1 MRSSRKKVKASKKGL
16 YRRAIKDAFAKFN
29 PKHIIKNPVFLVV
42 WVSSLITLAATIFPA
57 LFGSSENSNTQLFN
71 GAVTTVL
78 FITIWLA
85 NFAEAFAQSSG
96 KAQADVLRSIKSD
109 INAKKLLADGTVSEV
124 PATSLQ
130 RGDTVYVVAGDIVPT
145 DGEVIMGAASV
156 DEGAITGESAPVLKE
171 AGSNIASYITGGSR
185 IISDELIIRITVDP
199 DKGFINRMIYVIERR
214 ERKKTPNEAT
224 LTVLL

>member
-1 MRSSRKKVKASKKGL
+1 MNPVATTSKSKLATSAPKEIRSSRKKVKASKKGL

-96 KAQADVLRSIKSD
+96 KAHINAKKLIKSD
-109 INAKKLLADGTVSEV
+109 INAKKL
-124 PATSLQ
+124 
-130 RGDTVYVVAGDIVPT
+130 VAGTSETVP
-145 DGEVIMGAASV
+145 
-156 DEGAITGESAPVLKE
+156 SAKSFL
-171 AGSNIASYITGGSR
+171 A
-185 IISDELIIRITVDP
+185 
-199 DKGFINRMIYVIERR
+199 
-214 ERKKTPNEAT
+214 
-224 LTVLL
+224 